1 MAHASEL
8 GSVLYLLH
16 TSFFQQTEESTV
28 ATFAD
33 DTAIIGVRESVEEAT
48 EELRRTV
55 DKVNKETRKWLIK
68 LNETNSVHVDFSN
81 KRCQHI
87 PITINNKV
95 IPHSYTPKCL
105 DMTQD
110 AKLRVGRHMSK
121 KRGELRLKYKKMYW
135 LM

>member
-1 MAHASEL
+1 VAHASEL

-16 TSFFQQTEESTV
+16 TSFFQQTEEATL

-33 DTAIIGVRESVEEAT
+33 YTAIIGVRESVEEAT

-68 LNETNSVHVDFSN
+68 LNETNSVHVDFTN

-87 PITINNKV
+87 PITINNIV
-95 IPHSYTPKCL
+95 IPHPYTPKCL

-121 KRGELRLKYKKMYW
+121 KRGELGLKYKKMY
-135 LM
+135 